1 MPNFSEQKRRKGKA
15 IARSVSPKKDQKV
28 FSTLQ
33 FEVLPNEVV
42 VQVFS
47 YLKIKDILKC
57 GKVSKRF
64 RAISNDENLWPK
76 QFNLYFKKVPLGFL
90 QKLLDSGCKYLNLSG
105 AILDGTLNLSRASRL
120 LYLNLS
126 RFPKRENSE
135 KLLESCYS
143 LQKLSLSYFHLS
155 SKLISSASLQNGKTL
170 RVLDLSNCTLCEIS
184 NHANS
189 DCRSNCANTISIRQI
204 VENCTELTELSLHK
218 TKLCEKSVDILCFN
232 LTSKIEKLDLFDMSF
247 LLDEHVKELVTRC
260 NKITELDLGGWNTLI
275 TIQSLNFI
283 TEHLQLTL
291 VKLNLQQTH
300 IIFYKSD
307 FLKLKSMEKLTH
319 LCYNDNYRLISSR
332 WLTKQLPN
340 LWIHSGNP
348 RIATPCHV
356 PEYNQGLWEI
366 NVEREN
372 LF

>member
-1 MPNFSEQKRRKGKA
+1 MPNLGRKGKA
-15 IARSVSPKKDQKV
+15 IERSVSPKKDQKV

-47 YLKIKDILKC
+47 YLKIEDILKC

-64 RAISNDENLWPK
+64 KAISNNENLWPK

-90 QKLLDSGCKYLNLSG
+90 QKLLDSGCKYLNLSR
-105 AILDGTLNLSRASRL
+105 AILEGTLNLSRASRL

-135 KLLESCYS
+135 KLVESCYS
-143 LQKLSLSYFHLS
+143 LQKLSLSYSRLS

-170 RVLDLSNCTLCEIS
+170 RVLDLSNCTFCEIFD
-184 NHANS
+184 HANS
-189 DCRSNCANTISIRQI
+189 GCLPNCANTVSIRQI
-204 VENCTELTELSLHK
+204 VENCTELTELSLHE

-260 NKITELDLGGWNTLI
+260 KKITELDLGGWNTLI
-275 TIQSLNFI
+275 TVQSLNFI
-283 TEHLQLTL
+283 TEHLKLTL

-300 IIFYKSD
+300 IILRKSD

-319 LCYNDNYRLISSR
+319 LCYNNNDRSISK
-332 WLTKQLPN
+332 WLKKQLPS
-340 LWIHSGNP
+340 LWIHFGNP
-348 RIATPCHV
+348 TIATPCHT
-356 PEYNQGLWEI
+356 EYEQGVWEI
-366 NVEREN
+366 KVERED